1 MKPDAFHRAPGT
13 MANRLQQPVL
23 QSGNSLTRLAHEV
36 CQPGRGRVYL
46 LVGTANERNQL
57 ASALAGQ
64 LSYRID
70 LAGVVSKYIG
80 ETEKNLRSLFDR
92 ASLSRSILFFDEA
105 DALFGGR
112 TDVKDAH
119 DRFANLSTNF
129 LGVLLLGVD
138 RPQHATSRLLAS
150 SRVIKVSDY
159 WPPR

>member
-1 MKPDAFHRAPGT
+1 MKPDAFHRVPGT
-13 MANRLQQPVL
+13 MANRLQPVL
-23 QSGNSLTRLAHEV
+23 QSGNSLTRLAQEV
-36 CQPGRGRVYL
+36 GQSGRGRVYL

-80 ETEKNLRSLFDR
+80 ETEKNLRNLFDR

-112 TDVKDAH
+112 TEVKDAH

-129 LGVLLLGVD
+129 LGVLLFGVD
-138 RPQHATSRLLAS
+138 RPQRAASRLLAS
-150 SRVIKVSDY
+150 SRVIKVSDH